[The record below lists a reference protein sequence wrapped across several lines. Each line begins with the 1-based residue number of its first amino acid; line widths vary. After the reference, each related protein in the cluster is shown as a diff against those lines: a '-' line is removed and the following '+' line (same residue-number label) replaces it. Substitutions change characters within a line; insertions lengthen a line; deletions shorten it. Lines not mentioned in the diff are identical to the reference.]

1 MPTKNCQCNNALCK
15 IKIFFAIDFQKNLF
29 LLWRSF
35 IRSIIEFIEKNDLD
49 DNLRMSNVTLT
60 LSRQTVMDNE
70 KIFGVIE
77 AQNFLRSVTAP
88 WVQDLNLKIDSVS
101 KWKCKFTLDYSE
113 KLVRSGNIICGQ
125 AIVSAADTAMIVAVI
140 SAIGKYQEITTV
152 DIACKYLR
160 PLMKKGGS
168 LETEILKLGQRLVV
182 GRITIKDIASDK
194 LAAEISCTY
203 ARL

>member
-1 MPTKNCQCNNALCK
+1 MDRKK
-15 IKIFFAIDFQKNLF
+15 IL
-29 LLWRSF
+29 
-35 IRSIIEFIEKNDLD
+35 
-49 DNLRMSNVTLT
+49 
-60 LSRQTVMDNE
+60 
-70 KIFGVIE
+70 GVIE
-77 AQNFLRSVTAP
+77 AQNFLKSVTAP
-88 WVQDLNLKIDSVS
+88 WVQDLNLQIDSVS
-101 KWKCKFTLDYSE
+101 EWKCKFILNYSE

-125 AIVSAADTAMIVAVI
+125 AIVSAADTAMIVAVT

-160 PLMKKGGS
+160 PLSKKGGL

-182 GRITIKDIASDK
+182 GRISIKDIQSDK

>member
-1 MPTKNCQCNNALCK
+1 
-15 IKIFFAIDFQKNLF
+15 
-29 LLWRSF
+29 
-35 IRSIIEFIEKNDLD
+35 
-49 DNLRMSNVTLT
+49 
-60 LSRQTVMDNE
+60 MDRE
-70 KIFGVIE
+70 EIFGVKE
-77 AQNFLRSVTAP
+77 ANKFLKRVTAP
-88 WVQDLNLKIDSVS
+88 WIQDLNLQTNSVS

-113 KLVRSGNIICGQ
+113 KLVRSGDIICGQ
-125 AIVSAADTAMIVAVI
+125 AIVSAADTAMIVAVT
-140 SAIGKYQEITTV
+140 SAIGKYQNITTV

-182 GRITIKDIASDK
+182 GRITIKDVESDK

>member
-1 MPTKNCQCNNALCK
+1 MDRKK
-15 IKIFFAIDFQKNLF
+15 IL
-29 LLWRSF
+29 
-35 IRSIIEFIEKNDLD
+35 
-49 DNLRMSNVTLT
+49 
-60 LSRQTVMDNE
+60 
-70 KIFGVIE
+70 GVIE
-77 AQNFLRSVTAP
+77 AQNFLKSVTAP
-88 WVQDLNLKIDSVS
+88 WVQDLNLQVDCVS
-101 KWKCKFTLDYSE
+101 EWKCKFILNYSE

-125 AIVSAADTAMIVAVI
+125 AIVSAADTAMIVAVT

-160 PLMKKGGS
+160 PLLKKGGL

-182 GRITIKDIASDK
+182 GRISIKDIQSDK